1 MTIRWILKHIGRFRA
16 SAGKISKHKGSKL
29 QACNRQWEFLPEPQ
43 HVTQFQNDHSK
54 QQQQQSLFVPSKLGR
69 LEMKP
74 QNDHSNFKKKMAEIF
89 FKKMKIK
96 KNETT
101 TEIPTV
107 AKTLCYRSLKPSLLW

>member
-1 MTIRWILKHIGRFRA
+1 
-16 SAGKISKHKGSKL
+16 
-29 QACNRQWEFLPEPQ
+29 
-43 HVTQFQNDHSK
+43 
-54 QQQQQSLFVPSKLGR
+54 
-69 LEMKP
+69 MKP

-107 AKTLCYRSLKPSLLW
+107 AKTLCYRSLKPSLL